1 MKVYVA
7 NCLESIMVSEHKSYT
22 FAKSFVFSTLE
33 EATAFKKNWEP
44 FQYIIEIEEVEI
56 DEAPPVP
63 SYHDWNPTDHENN

>member
-7 NCLESIMVSEHKSYT
+7 NCLESIMVSEHKALDV

-33 EATAFKKNWEP
+33 KATAFKKDWEP

-56 DEAPPVP
+56 DNVP
-63 SYHDWNPTDHENN
+63 TVPNYLKPGV